1 MKFEQLRT
9 PFLQMEFD
17 EQLAFMDN
25 YITTRTQELQK
36 SLVAFTESKAK
47 KSPVAK
53 KDKQLKVTGAQ
64 MELLKQLGLI

>member
-1 MKFEQLRT
+1 MKFEQLRK

-25 YITTRTQELQK
+25 YITTRTSDLQK

-47 KSPVAK
+47 KAPAK